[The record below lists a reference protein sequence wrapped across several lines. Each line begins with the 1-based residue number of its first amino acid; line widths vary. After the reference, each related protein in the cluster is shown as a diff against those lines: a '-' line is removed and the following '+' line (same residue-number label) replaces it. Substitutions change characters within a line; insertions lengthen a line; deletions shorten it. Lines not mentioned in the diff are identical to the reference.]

1 MISDRATEIETI
13 IELHQTFPSLIPL
26 NGKVPF
32 EKGWERSCIE
42 PRPFNPD
49 DFKHHNAGIP
59 GGPANGVIILDVDHV
74 VKFNK
79 MCKAKGW
86 DLPETRVHLTGK
98 GRPHY
103 IFQYPGNGHA
113 YGNTSVNDPEREID
127 PETGKVIK
135 VFDIKGL
142 GGQVVGPG
150 SIHPDTGALYVVH
163 NDLPIAPAPEWL
175 LDLVKTD
182 ETQSPAPVVG
192 ARGGRTDIE
201 ALGVSYAIKKLIIE
215 GEVKGRRSEAI
226 MAVLNALVRAGQ
238 SDGQIIAIF
247 EAHAIGEKYRE
258 AGHTRARWLLQQ
270 VAKVRAGVTPRA
282 DSKGAPTMAEL
293 REYIDY
299 QIEPGVT
306 FSADEICRALAA
318 YKREHR
324 VVVYNYLL
332 RLVKEEILSRDPY
345 KHGGYR
351 KVLEISAY
359 DMAGSIE
366 NKIFKVDLPL
376 DLHKLL
382 DIEPNHL
389 ISIAGSTDAG
399 KSAFLF
405 HVMKLNYREHRIIH
419 LSSPEWSV
427 DAIKKRM
434 DEIGVERP
442 HPNITCYPM
451 TPGYED
457 LIPREPCIVLVDYLR
472 TNEQFNELDRQYH
485 AILRNLHGGIAL
497 TAIQKHIGNDK
508 PTGGQY
514 AIHAAHHVILLDTW
528 EALFV
533 CKILK
538 SKNER
543 RLQGRYRVF
552 NYKKLLLNPVSNQW
566 KQGEIWWGKP
576 KRKKGDEGNDNN
588 DNS

>member
-1 MISDRATEIETI
+1 MDLKEIQT
-13 IELHQTFPSLIPL
+13 LHETFPSLIPL
-26 NGKVPF
+26 RTDDPKRPRELEWQRYCV
-32 EKGWERSCIE
+32 EL
-42 PRPFNPD
+42 RPFKPE
-49 DFKHHNAGIP
+49 DFKNCNAGIP
-59 GGPANGVIILDVDHV
+59 CGPANGILVVGVDNV
-74 VKFNK
+74 GAFNVWLK
-79 MCKAKGW
+79 EQGHKITM
-86 DLPETRVHLTGK
+86 TRVHMTG
-98 GRPHY
+98 RDLPHY
-103 IFQYPGNGHA
+103 VFEYPRNGHR
-113 YGNTSVNDPEREID
+113 YGNKSIKDAQ
-127 PETGKVIK
+127 GKSI
-135 VFDIKGL
+135 FDVRGI
-142 GGQVVGPG
+142 GGQVVAPG
-150 SIHPDTGALYVVH
+150 SIHPDTKKKYTVH

-175 LDLVKTD
+175 LELCRQNGNGQEQQPPPRESSAKTINLD
-182 ETQSPAPVVG
+182 SLNLSYPV
-192 ARGGRTDIE
+192 
-201 ALGVSYAIKKLIIE
+201 KKLILE
-215 GEVKGRRSEAI
+215 GEAKDKRSEAI
-226 MAVLNALVRAGQ
+226 MSVLNALVRADQ
-238 SDGQIIAIF
+238 SDAQIIAIF
-247 EAHAIGEKYRE
+247 ESYPIGEKYRE
-258 AGHTRARWLLQQ
+258 AGHTRERWLLQQ
-270 VAKVRAGVTPRA
+270 VNKVRNEKAQAGTA
-282 DSKGAPTMAEL
+282 GDHQTKGPPTMAEL

-359 DMAGSIE
+359 DMTGSIE
-366 NKIFKVDLPL
+366 NKIFEVDLPL
-376 DLHKLL
+376 ELHKLIE
-382 DIEPNHL
+382 IEPNHL

-442 HPNITCYPM
+442 HHNVTCYPM

-514 AIHAAHHVILLDTW
+514 AIHAAHHVVLLDTW
-528 EALFV
+528 NDLFV

-538 SKNER
+538 TKNER
-543 RLQGRYRVF
+543 KLSGYYRVF
-552 NYKKLLLNPVSNQW
+552 DYKNLLLNPRSREW

-576 KRKKGDEGNDNN
+576 KRKKGDEGNDNK